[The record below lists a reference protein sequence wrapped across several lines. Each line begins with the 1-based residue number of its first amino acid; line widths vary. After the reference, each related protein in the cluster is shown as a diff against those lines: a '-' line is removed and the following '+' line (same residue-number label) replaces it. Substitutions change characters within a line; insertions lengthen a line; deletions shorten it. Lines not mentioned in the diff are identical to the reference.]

1 MIKSFK
7 DNEGRDSGVIYNST
21 FTQIKKLYEKDPV
34 MAGEL
39 AISAIELVLTG
50 EISSDDFMIEMLLE
64 NIKVVNE
71 KNHNKYEKKVQ
82 SQKQKRIE
90 DLKLAEVAELH
101 KQGLKQVQIAERL
114 GLKQQDISYR
124 LGIIRTDF
132 PELLDNFTK
141 NTKNTKNTTY
151 DNDNDT
157 VNDNDKKQNG
167 VSHHPTGANAQEKTF
182 KF

>member
-1 MIKSFK
+1 MINNFK
-7 DNEGRDSGVIYNST
+7 DTQVRDSGLIYNGT
-21 FTQIKKLYEKDPV
+21 FSQIKKLYEKDPV

-64 NIKVVNE
+64 NVKVVNE
-71 KNHNKYEKKVQ
+71 KNKEKYNKRVE
-82 SQKQKRIE
+82 SQQQKRIE
-90 DLKLAEVAELH
+90 ELKLAEIAELH

-114 GLKQQDISYR
+114 GIKQQLVSYR
-124 LGIIRTDF
+124 LGIIRTEF
-132 PELLDNFTK
+132 PHLLEDFTK

-151 DNDNDT
+151 DTDT
-157 VNDNDKKQNG
+157 DTDTDIKQNG
-167 VSHHPTGANAQEKTF
+167 ATHHPTGADAQQKTF